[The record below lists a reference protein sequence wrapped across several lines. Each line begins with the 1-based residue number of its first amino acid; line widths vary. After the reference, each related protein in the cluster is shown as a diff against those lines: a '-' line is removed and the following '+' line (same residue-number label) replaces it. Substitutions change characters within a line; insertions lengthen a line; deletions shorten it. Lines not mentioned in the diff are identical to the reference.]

1 MCACVFLSSIK
12 KNIAFLN
19 INMIPTFLI
28 LVLRFCPDLFSKKK
42 KKKKKE
48 EGKEEVPPRLYA
60 YIVYML
66 LNLNVHGCG
75 LILPIPR
82 YSLFLL
88 IFAG

>member
-42 KKKKKE
+42 KKKKRG
-48 EGKEEVPPRLYA
+48 GKRRSSTPAIRIYCLYA
-60 YIVYML
+60 TKFKRAWMWS
-66 LNLNVHGCG
+66 H
-75 LILPIPR
+75 PSHP
-82 YSLFLL
+82 
-88 IFAG
+88 